1 MRKSLTFLFL
11 VLLIL
16 SFFSMNALS
25 KNVTVKIGGE
35 ELTYSGTL
43 YNLELNG
50 LWIPTK
56 TPCIVLSNVAYVPL
70 KEVFQDYLGLTVG
83 YDSQN
88 GIAYVSSGSK
98 KMEFSFSKQEI
109 YQKMG

>member
-83 YDSQN
+83 YDSQTELPTSVPVQRKWN
-88 GIAYVSSGSK
+88 SASQNRKYI
-98 KMEFSFSKQEI
+98 
-109 YQKMG
+109 KMG